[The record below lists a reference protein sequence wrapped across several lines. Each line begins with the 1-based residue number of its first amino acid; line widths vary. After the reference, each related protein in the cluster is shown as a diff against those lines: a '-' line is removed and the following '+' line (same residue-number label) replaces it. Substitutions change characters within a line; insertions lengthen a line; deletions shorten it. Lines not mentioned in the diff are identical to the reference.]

1 MIFMKKYLELKNFST
16 ILTSILLT
24 LFGLLIGYATSRG
37 INLPFNAEIATSITS
52 GAILFAFSYYNAKHH
67 NDLFDEETDTIYI
80 PIDNLTDEQID
91 TINNMIDKAISEN
104 INDEIEQIDPALEY
118 EEIVGESDGE

>member
-1 MIFMKKYLELKNFST
+1 MKKYLEFRNIST
-16 ILTSILLT
+16 ILTSVFLT
-24 LFGLLIGYATSRG
+24 VFGLILGYAASRG
-37 INLPFNAEIATSITS
+37 LNLPITAETATSITV
-52 GAILFAFSYYNAKHH
+52 GVILFAFSYFNAKHH

-118 EEIVGESDGE
+118 DGDDADGES